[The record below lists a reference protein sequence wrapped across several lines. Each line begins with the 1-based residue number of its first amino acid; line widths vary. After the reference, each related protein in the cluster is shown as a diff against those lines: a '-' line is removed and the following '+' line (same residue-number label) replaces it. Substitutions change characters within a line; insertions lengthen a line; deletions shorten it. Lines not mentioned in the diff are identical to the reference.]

1 MNDSS
6 GSSAILGVLVGVLIL
21 GGVIFLWANGT
32 FTGRPVDVN
41 VPAPTVNINPP
52 APAPSTPAR

>member
-6 GSSAILGVLVGVLIL
+6 GVSAILGVLVGVLII

-32 FTGRPVDVN
+32 FNGRPVDVN
-41 VPAPTVNINPP
+41 VPAPTVNVNPP
-52 APAPSTPAR
+52 PPPATPAPR